1 MRIEELNGL
10 RSQKGAVSM
19 ARPLQVCACQM
30 ARYCGR
36 DCQLRHWAVHKP
48 VCKAARQ
55 QGGIK
60 PDQALFF
67 MADGPPL
74 HFCIT
79 GKNISRSTLSA
90 SAESSK

>member
-1 MRIEELNGL
+1 
-10 RSQKGAVSM
+10 M

-60 PDQALFF
+60 SDQALSF

-74 HFCIT
+74 HSCIIEKDVLT
-79 GKNISRSTLSA
+79 SA
-90 SAESSK
+90 STASAKSAK

>member
-1 MRIEELNGL
+1 
-10 RSQKGAVSM
+10 M
-19 ARPLQVCACQM
+19 ARPSQVCACQM

-60 PDQALFF
+60 PDQALSF

-74 HFCIT
+74 HSCVI
-79 GKNISRSTLSA
+79 GNNRSRSTLSA
-90 SAESSK
+90 SAESAK